1 MYGASGPP
9 ADPQAL
15 RDKITALGKAA
26 FESEGEGDRQGALAL
41 RLKAAL
47 LAQSL
52 DERTTMGDLLVDC
65 GRSFA
70 SMGEY
75 LEAMRYL
82 ERARDLARE
91 LNAEELKGEVYR
103 GFGALYKARGQF
115 DEAAVCFDRA
125 LERLEYSSRH
135 ESALQALVDL
145 SEIYLGASRTAE
157 AGALLS
163 RAKALPPSADP
174 SMVVRLEINVGRLAF
189 LGGDRASA
197 VASYELAARAAERA
211 GRPHEREIVA
221 LGLAGLY
228 AQDGRIADAV
238 ARLREA
244 LALSIVA
251 FSRES
256 GRPLER
262 ARFSTMGLRLA
273 EIDGALNAP
282 GAAHDTRR
290 QVDQAVLLYNA
301 HPLVLTGQAPPYGT
315 LRARLDERPDGSATI
330 DALHA
335 RGEIA
340 TRTDPPN
347 PK

>member
-1 MYGASGPP
+1 MYGAGGPP

-15 RDKITALGKAA
+15 RAKIAALGKAA
-26 FESEGEGDRQGALAL
+26 LDSEGEGDGQGALAL
-41 RLKAAL
+41 RLKAVL

-52 DERTTMGDLLVDC
+52 DDRVTMGDLFVDC

-70 SMGEY
+70 SMGEF
-75 LEAMRYL
+75 LEALRYL
-82 ERARDLARE
+82 ERARDIARE
-91 LNAEELKGEVYR
+91 LDADELKGEVYR
-103 GFGALYKARGQF
+103 GFGALYKARGMF

-145 SEIYLGASRTAE
+145 SEIYLAASRTAE

-174 SMVVRLEINVGRLAF
+174 SMVVRLEINVGRLAL

-211 GRPHEREIVA
+211 KRPHEREVVA
-221 LGLAGLY
+221 LGLVGLY
-228 AQDGRIADAV
+228 AQDGRIAEAA

-244 LALSIVA
+244 HALSIVA
-251 FSRES
+251 FAREA

-273 EIDGALNAP
+273 EIDRALNAP
-282 GAAHDTRR
+282 GAAKDARR

-301 HPLVLTGQAPPYGT
+301 HPLVLTGQVPPYGT
-315 LRARLDERPDGSATI
+315 LRATLDARPIESATS

-335 RGEIA
+335 RAEIA
-340 TRTDPPN
+340 RRTDPPN